1 MVLAGR
7 AGIPPPL
14 LPGFIAIGTHKALGS
29 GNLLAADVHA
39 QQGSQDTCAAG
50 RVQWLP
56 C

>member
-1 MVLAGR
+1 MVLMADR
-7 AGIPPPL
+7 AATGIPPPL

-50 RVQWLP
+50 RL
-56 C
+56 